1 MATIYEIKERE
12 ILDTPILLMQCV
24 LHDGTVE
31 RWSSHGLT
39 VGGDEYGGRILAHD
53 LFAFKLGSEDGV
65 DGSARLS
72 LRLAN
77 ADSRFSQLERS
88 IGFKNARLKVDF
100 AFFDLKTAELT
111 SETKTVFRGVCTGVE
126 EITED
131 TCRISFSNLLNLQR
145 IILPTRRVQKS
156 CPWVFPATVAQRE
169 EASNGGALGK
179 YSLHYACGYSP
190 DIPGGVGT
198 AGPSGP
204 YTECSYTRSSCDE
217 RGMLTKDSLDRPTRR
232 FGGVGFVPVT
242 TLVRSYGEREQRV
255 SAAIGN
261 ESKYNEAVPVVYGTG
276 WCSPPIVFARNDGNL
291 TRMEVLLGAGPIERV
306 QKVIVN
312 QVEIPVAE
320 VHKDMTG
327 TGWFTLLNAGERTGT
342 FNPDFVGADGAP
354 LGDPYGS
361 TAYLSVVVPN
371 AIANGSRLPRIDV
384 LVEGLRLPRYD
395 LDGTHLGEFFTANP
409 AWILLDIL
417 RRSGWR
423 PEDLDTAS
431 FAQAAQHCDEL
442 IPAEDGEGTP
452 IVLPRYRCN
461 LILTKRR
468 SVAEIVRGVKSAAGL
483 YFVYGEDGRVRLRAE
498 AGIAIQ
504 QAGKPA
510 GSNAQETLNGGWP
523 AYEFGDGTYGFSGIC
538 RNADGSPSL
547 TLRSKPS
554 GEIANRFSV
563 EFQDEYNLYQQD
575 TVSLVDLNDLTR
587 TGYEVSSVFPVL
599 GLPNGHQATR
609 ILRRQ
614 LDRTLRG
621 NLYVE
626 FHTSVR
632 GVSLQPGDI
641 ITLTYLKDGLNRT
654 PFRVVRITPDT
665 DYKAVRLIAQLH
677 DDAWYSDSSKPLVK
691 SPWGSATASSSPRP
705 LTGSVVDADGFTTMD
720 IAEQADQL
728 TDGAAMIRLAAGFV
742 PPTPPRSPH
751 AAPVLGLSPEVQ
763 QTGGTLLGGVSYY
776 YMITGVDLDGNETRP
791 STLVRADVPSGSTT
805 NHVALVN
812 LKWSQGL
819 VAFHVYRG
827 PDPFRLLRIAS
838 SVALANVFVDP
849 GLLPTAVPLPD
860 ENYDGANFY
869 WRYELQPPVAATIVG
884 PSIVG
889 NGALSMTPG
898 EFAGKRLMITEGL
911 GRGQER
917 TVAGHNETTV
927 TLSDSWAIIPDASSK
942 FVIAEAGWQFSATT
956 KTSPGQIEVPNRK
969 DLVVQVSGR
978 ARNATGLE
986 AVGEL
991 ALLTRWQIG
1000 GNAGSTLDS
1009 NPPPAPFFA
1018 IAPTGR
1024 GGVEVVGLSFGDLTD
1039 TRTVESGTIMLFYW
1053 DELSAPNSH
1062 RLSGGVSDTAITIT
1076 LNGVGIAQAGD
1087 LVQIGAELMT
1097 VTQVLG
1103 GGSQYEVQRGRF
1115 GTSAVA
1121 HAANAEVFHLDKKAF
1136 VLAFPRDFFGSP
1148 ASGSYSHTISLPDVR
1163 IAAAE
1168 LYVTN
1173 VKGSSP
1179 TVRNHYTGTTDNGL
1193 RTHSGGQY
1201 TLQVESFLAIQTG
1214 ATPPLVISSSHAV
1227 RDVFARVADAPT
1239 GAPVLLRIKL
1249 DGTEYCSLTIPAGA
1263 NVSNVVSGFNLR
1275 PLAAQGIL
1283 TLDVVSV
1290 GQAAETTPGRDL
1302 TVSIRL

>member
-12 ILDTPILLMQCV
+12 ILDTPILLMECE

-65 DGSARLS
+65 DGSTRLS

-88 IGFKNARLKVDF
+88 IGFKGARLKVDF
-100 AFFDLKTAELT
+100 AFFDVKTGAPT

-145 IILPTRRVQKS
+145 ILFPTRRVQKS
-156 CPWVFPATVAQRE
+156 CPWLFPSTAAQRE
-169 EASNGGALGK
+169 EASNGGVLGK

-190 DIPGGVGT
+190 DVPGGVGT
-198 AGPSGP
+198 NGPSGP
-204 YTECSYTRSSCDE
+204 FTDCSYTRSSCNE
-217 RGMLTKDSLDRPTRR
+217 RGMLTKDNLDRPTRR
-232 FGGVGFVPVT
+232 FGGIGFVPAT
-242 TLVRSYGEREQRV
+242 TLVRSYGEREQRI
-255 SAAIGN
+255 SAAISN
-261 ESKYNEAVPVVYGTG
+261 EAKYNEAVPVVYGTG
-276 WCSPPIVFARNDGNL
+276 WFSPPIVFARNDGNL
-291 TRMEVLLGAGPIERV
+291 TRMEVLLGAGPVERV
-306 QKVIVN
+306 RKVIVN

-320 VHKDMTG
+320 EDKDMTG

-361 TAYLSVVVPN
+361 TAYLSVAVPN
-371 AIANGSRLPRIDV
+371 AIASGSRLPRIDV
-384 LVEGLRLPRYD
+384 LVDGLRLPRYD
-395 LDGTHLGEFFTANP
+395 LDGTYLGEFFSANP

-417 RRSGWR
+417 RRSGWT
-423 PEDLDTAS
+423 PDDLDTAS
-431 FAQAAQHCDEL
+431 FAQASQHCDEL
-442 IPAEDGEGTP
+442 IPAEDGEGNP
-452 IVLPRYRCN
+452 IMLPRYRCN
-461 LILTKRR
+461 LILTRRR
-468 SVAEIVRGVKSAAGL
+468 SVAEIVRGVKAAAGL

-498 AGIAIQ
+498 AGIAVQ
-504 QAGKPA
+504 QAEKPA
-510 GSNAQETLNGGWP
+510 GSNAQETINGGWP

-538 RNADGSPSL
+538 RNPDGSPSL
-547 TLRSKPS
+547 KLRSKPS
-554 GEIANRFSV
+554 GEIANRYTV
-563 EFQDEYNLYQQD
+563 EFQDEYNLYQHD
-575 TVSLVDLNDLTR
+575 TVSVVDLNDLRR
-587 TGYEVSSVFPVL
+587 TGYEVSSVVPVL
-599 GLPNGHQATR
+599 GLPNSHQATR

-614 LDRTLRG
+614 LDRALRG
-621 NLYVE
+621 NLFVE

-632 GVSLQPGDI
+632 GVSLHPGDI

-654 PFRVVRITPDT
+654 PFRILRITPDT
-665 DYKAVRLIAQLH
+665 DYSAVRLIAQLH
-677 DDAWYSDSSKPLVK
+677 EDGWYTDNSERLASGFGGGPAA
-691 SPWGSATASSSPRP
+691 SASPRP
-705 LTGSVVDADGFTTMD
+705 LTGSVVDGDGFTAME

-728 TDGAAMIRLAAGFV
+728 SDGAAIIRLAAGFA
-742 PPTPPRSPH
+742 PPTRPRSPW
-751 AAPVLGLSPEVQ
+751 APPTLGQSPAVQ
-763 QTGGTLLGGVSYY
+763 QTGGTLPGGLSYY
-776 YMITGVDLDGNETRP
+776 YMITGVDQDGYETRP
-791 STLVRADVPSGSTT
+791 SVLVRADVPAGTST
-805 NHVALVN
+805 NAVALVG

-819 VAFHVYRG
+819 AAFHVYRG

-838 SVALANVFVDP
+838 SVALAGTFNDS
-849 GLLPTAVPLPD
+849 GLPPTAVPLPD

-869 WRYELQPPVAATIVG
+869 WRYELQPPVSATIV
-884 PSIVG
+884 STVTVG

-898 EFAGKRLMITEGL
+898 EFTGKRLIITEGP

-917 TVAGHNETTV
+917 TVAGHNETTI
-927 TLSDSWAIIPDASSK
+927 TLSDPWRIVPDTSSK
-942 FVIAEAGWQFSATT
+942 FAIAEAGWQFGATT
-956 KTSPGQIEVPNRK
+956 KTSPGLIEVPNRK
-969 DLVVQVSGR
+969 NLVVHVSGR
-978 ARNATGLE
+978 ARNASGIE

-1000 GNAGSTLDS
+1000 GSAGSTLDS

-1018 IAPTGR
+1018 IAPTGQ
-1024 GGVEVVGLSFGDLTD
+1024 GGVEVIGLSFGDLTD

-1062 RLSGGVSDTAITIT
+1062 RLSGGVSDTATTVT
-1076 LNGVGIAQAGD
+1076 LSGMGIAQAGD
-1087 LVQIGAELMT
+1087 LVQIGAELVT

-1115 GTSAVA
+1115 GTSAAA
-1121 HAANAEVFHLDKKAF
+1121 HAADADVFHLEKKAF
-1136 VLAFPRDFFGSP
+1136 VLSFPREFFGSP
-1148 ASGSYSHTISLPDVR
+1148 ASGSYSHTIPLPDVR

-1179 TVRNHYTGTTDNGL
+1179 TVRNNYTGTTNYGL
-1193 RTHSGGQY
+1193 RIHSGGQY
-1201 TLQVESFLAIQTG
+1201 TLQVEGFLAIQTG

-1239 GAPVLLRIKL
+1239 GAPVVLRVKL
-1249 DGTEYCSLTIPAGA
+1249 DGTEYCLLTIPAGA

-1275 PLAAQGIL
+1275 PLVAQGVL